1 MSFLQPRSR
10 EDLERRRIGMRQMA
24 EYHGGV
30 MGRAPDYLNVTFA
43 LFAARADVWARRGNE
58 RGAENLVRYYEL
70 MREHDLSTTHAIMNP
85 QVDRSRPDAA
95 AGAGQIALHK
105 VGETSEGIVVRGAR
119 MLATLAP
126 YADEISIYPGSP
138 LRPEDTAY
146 ALCFALPMNTPGLKV
161 VLRDSFAKPR
171 PAFDYPLSSRF
182 DEQDGMVIFDDVVVP
197 WDRVFMDGDT
207 IGYDEVISHTNWR
220 AQIVNQA
227 MVRAWTKLELTFG
240 LAHAITSITGVNRF
254 DHVQEKLGEIWSY
267 VEMTRS
273 GVLASEAGSYG
284 AGPDELAWTP
294 DERPLVALRGLMP
307 KWIPRAFELT
317 RLVGG
322 AGFMATPVAGRR
334 RRPDGRGDRA
344 VLPGG
349 RRRLPRAHPPLP
361 AGLGPDRLR
370 SRLARRALRALLP
383 AGLLPHDG
391 PRLPARRQDGGA
403 GSGRPL
409 PAGRAVA
416 AASYDTSF

>member
-1 MSFLQPRSR
+1 
-10 EDLERRRIGMRQMA
+10 
-24 EYHGGV
+24 
-30 MGRAPDYLNVTFA
+30 
-43 LFAARADVWARRGNE
+43 
-58 RGAENLVRYYEL
+58 
-70 MREHDLSTTHAIMNP
+70 
-85 QVDRSRPDAA
+85 
-95 AGAGQIALHK
+95 
-105 VGETSEGIVVRGAR
+105 

-182 DEQDGMVIFDDVVVP
+182 DEQDGMIIFDDVVVP

-207 IGYDEVISHTNWR
+207 VGYDEVISHTNWR

-240 LAHAITSITGVNRF
+240 LAHAITTITGVNRF

-273 GVLASEAGSYG
+273 GVIASEEGSYG
-284 AGPDELAWTP
+284 AGPGELAWTP

-307 KWIPRAFELT
+307 RWIPRAFELT

-322 AGFMATPVAGRR
+322 AGFMATP
-334 RRPDGRGDRA
+334 
-344 VLPGG
+344 
-349 RRRLPRAHPPLP
+349 
-361 AGLGPDRLR
+361 
-370 SRLARRALRALLP
+370 SLADV
-383 AGLLPHDG
+383 DG
-391 PRLPARRQDGGA
+391 PMAEAIEQYYQAGGA
-403 GSGRPL
+403 GARDRIRLFRLAWDLIGSDLGSRGEL
-409 PAGRAVA
+409 YERFYLQDAYRMTALAYVLA
-416 AASYDTSF
+416 DKTDAQALVERFLQDEI